1 MGYPNMMINPNL
13 MTGYGQQSNGIQW
26 VQGIEGAKAYQL
38 APNSNAQL
46 LDSENEGIFYIKTS
60 DNIGMCN
67 LRVFRYEEITN
78 APQTKTPEVDMTQY
92 VRKDELESF
101 IKSYIGGT
109 SNEQSVPTTKSSGRK
124 SLITE

>member
-1 MGYPNMMINPNL
+1 MNPYLNPNL
-13 MTGYGQQSNGIQW
+13 FNPNPQPQNGIQW

-38 APNSNAQL
+38 SPNSNAQL

-67 LRVFRYEEITN
+67 LRVFQYQEITSQ
-78 APQTKTPEVDMTQY
+78 PPKQVEQDMSEY
-92 VRKDELESF
+92 VRKDELENL

-109 SNEQSVPTTKSSGRK
+109 SNEQSVSTAKSGRK